1 MVCPPWSV
9 GCPAL
14 PELPGSAEAT
24 QEELSRVVAS
34 DLHLPDH
41 HDDGNN
47 DDRDDGDDNDYD
59 DRDDDDGA
67 CLPPSSVQRLLASTP
82 APISARHHRWLWRL
96 KLSQAGGDDGEDDG
110 EDDGCV

>member
-1 MVCPPWSV
+1 M
-9 GCPAL
+9 
-14 PELPGSAEAT
+14 
-24 QEELSRVVAS
+24 AS

-41 HDDGNN
+41 HHDDH
-47 DDRDDGDDNDYD
+47 DDRDNDDYDNHHDDGDNNDYD
-59 DRDDDDGA
+59 DRDDDDCT

>member
-1 MVCPPWSV
+1 M
-9 GCPAL
+9 
-14 PELPGSAEAT
+14 
-24 QEELSRVVAS
+24 AS

-41 HDDGNN
+41 HHDDH
-47 DDRDDGDDNDYD
+47 DGDNDDYD
-59 DRDDDDGA
+59 DRDDDDEA

-96 KLSQAGGDDGEDDG
+96 KLSQAGGDDFFFSFG